1 MLEIR
6 RYTAVTADETRTVV
20 LMLGT
25 NRTVI
30 SQNTGPSYSAIEDPR
45 KIRGAWAVVT
55 RGAAVMPGV
64 VMSFVTLT
72 GQPGDTWMLQLHTC
86 TQGSDVLAQLPAGEY
101 QLKYNIGVLL
111 GLGSLLA
118 GDLVQI
124 GALYD

>member
-6 RYTAVTADETRTVV
+6 RYTAVTADETRSIV

-25 NRTVI
+25 NSTVI
-30 SQNTGPSYSAIEDPR
+30 PVNSGPSYSALEDVR
-45 KIRGAWAVVT
+45 RIRGAWAVVT
-55 RGAAVMPGV
+55 RTQAVMPGV

-72 GQPGDTWMLQLHTC
+72 GQPGDTWLLQLATV
-86 TQGSDVLAQLPAGEY
+86 TQGSDILATLGPCDY
-101 QLKYNIGVLL
+101 KLKYNIGLLL
-111 GLGSLLA
+111 GVGSLLA